1 MAIINVGL
9 DIVLIDTV
17 PEYFLYLNKTY
28 MGSIPVENFVLV
40 PSCQLFR
47 QGRLTVVTAVVCL

>member
-1 MAIINVGL
+1 MEIINVVL
-9 DIVLIDTV
+9 DKHLIDTV
-17 PEYFLYLNKTY
+17 PEYFLYLNKIY
-28 MGSIPVENFVLV
+28 LGSIPVENFVLV